1 LHGLVAGLEGTPMLR
16 ASTVVGRDVIESAQ
30 ALAAELRD
38 AGAAAI
44 LAEARAVGAASRE
57 QG

>member
-1 LHGLVAGLEGTPMLR
+1 MLR
-16 ASTVVGRDVIESAQ
+16 ASVIVGSDIKASAL

-44 LAEARAVGAASRE
+44 LADARAVGAAPRE
-57 QG
+57 TS